1 MLILYT
7 FFFFKFLD
15 PFICLNNTMVDCKN
29 CSTDLVAKV
38 AAVTLPEVSEVAK
51 VGGSNKV
58 QVLSDNIEVAGRKAA
73 SGVEGISSR
82 KEFLQFSGAK
92 LCCAMAV
99 VECLGICYKRYDIL
113 KLDLLY

>member
-1 MLILYT
+1 
-7 FFFFKFLD
+7 
-15 PFICLNNTMVDCKN
+15 MVDCKD

-51 VGGSNKV
+51 VGGNKV
-58 QVLSDNIEVAGRKAA
+58 QVLSNNIEVAGRKAA
-73 SGVEGISSR
+73 SGVESH

-99 VECLGICYKRYDIL
+99 VERLGICYKRYDTL
-113 KLDLLY
+113 KLDLL